1 MADPAKKRSNPATS
15 RGGESHTR
23 GAKAPRLATR
33 DGPTEGRGGKPRSPP
48 AGGNKTASGPLAAG
62 TSKAG
67 PSNLSPKTGASDAAN
82 LGPAKQT
89 RYNCEDCGKA
99 FYTKNGLTRH
109 RPACGTVE
117 RTKCQ
122 YCGSEFSSFTGVRL
136 HEHRAH
142 AAAVNDEKRERLKGR
157 NLN

>member
-99 FYTKNGLTRH
+99 FYTQEWTYKTQTRVWH
-109 RPACGTVE
+109 RRADQMPVL
-117 RTKCQ
+117 RV
-122 YCGSEFSSFTGVRL
+122 GVFIFYW
-136 HEHRAH
+136 RAT
-142 AAAVNDEKRERLKGR
+142 A
-157 NLN
+157 

>member
-82 LGPAKQT
+82 LGLPNRQDT
-89 RYNCEDCGKA
+89 I
-99 FYTKNGLTRH
+99 
-109 RPACGTVE
+109 V
-117 RTKCQ
+117 RT
-122 YCGSEFSSFTGVRL
+122 
-136 HEHRAH
+136 A
-142 AAAVNDEKRERLKGR
+142 GR
-157 NLN
+157 RSTPRMDLQDTDPRVAP